1 MVSAWNLLTDTN
13 PYDAQATTT
22 MTFNDERQAQRR
34 TFLHQHGLDPRSLSP
49 LIQDASFRRYFRL
62 SDTDRP
68 FLLMDAPLELENVGQ
83 FAKIA
88 RHLTAV
94 GLKAPEIIDFD
105 QEYGLL
111 LLEDFGDDTFTR
123 LIAAG
128 TDDTSLY
135 PLAVDV
141 LIALHS
147 HPDAAAIDLPLYD
160 RNLFIQEAL
169 LLTDWYAPV
178 IRNNSTSAEM
188 RHSYISIW
196 QEILDALPEPA
207 HSLVLRDFH
216 VDNLMRVPPG
226 IGISGCGLLDF
237 QDAVIGP
244 MAYDLVSLLE
254 DARRDINPNLVV
266 SMIQRYH
273 DAMPL
278 LEIENFRRW
287 YHVLGAQR
295 HCKVAGIF
303 LRLLLRDGKSHYVRH
318 IPRVM
323 HLLEQK
329 FDAPELLPLRQWMDF
344 WLPERNQSLPNF
356 EAAAIRRLIGIDDP
370 DSQLPRT

>member
-1 MVSAWNLLTDTN
+1 MVSAWHLLTDTN
-13 PYDAQATTT
+13 PYDDQATTT
-22 MTFNDERQAQRR
+22 MTLNDERQAQCR
-34 TFLHQHGLDPRSLSP
+34 TFLHQRGLDPRSLSP
-49 LIQDASFRRYFRL
+49 LNQEASFRRYFRL

-68 FLLMDAPLELENVGQ
+68 ILLMDAPLELENVGQ

-88 RHLTAV
+88 HHLTAV

-105 QEYGLL
+105 QEYGFL

-123 LIAAG
+123 LIASG

-160 RNLFIQEAL
+160 RDLLIQEAL

-178 IRNNSTSAEM
+178 IRNNTTSTEM

-196 QEILDALPEPA
+196 QEILDSLPEPA

-226 IGISGCGLLDF
+226 IGPSGCGLLDF

-273 DAMPL
+273 EAMPL
-278 LEIENFRRW
+278 LEIENFRSW

-329 FDAPELLPLRQWMDF
+329 FNRPELLPLRQWLDF
-344 WLPERNQSLPNF
+344 WLPERNQPLPDF
-356 EAAAIRRLIGIDDP
+356 KAGAIRQLIGIDDP
-370 DSQLPRT
+370 ESQLPRT

>member
-1 MVSAWNLLTDTN
+1 MVPAWYLLTDTN
-13 PYDAQATTT
+13 PYDGQATTE
-22 MTFNDERQAQRR
+22 MMLNDERQAQRR
-34 TFLHQHGLDPRSLSP
+34 TFLQQHGLDERSLVP

-62 SDTDRP
+62 SDP
-68 FLLMDAPLELENVGQ
+68 AKPILLMDAPPELEDVGQ

-88 RHLTAV
+88 HHLTAI
-94 GLKAPEIIDFD
+94 GLKAPEIIDFNK
-105 QEYGLL
+105 EYGFL

-123 LIAAG
+123 LIAAD
-128 TDDTSLY
+128 TDDISLY

-147 HPDAAAIDLPLYD
+147 HPNAGAIDLPLYD

-169 LLTDWYAPV
+169 LLPDWYAPV
-178 IRNNSTSAEM
+178 IRNNATNAEM
-188 RHSYISIW
+188 RHSYMSIW
-196 QEILDALPEPA
+196 QEILEGLPEPA

-226 IGISGCGLLDF
+226 TGISGCGLLDF

-254 DARRDINPNLVV
+254 DARHDIDPVLVE
-266 SMIQRYH
+266 SMIRRYH
-273 DAMPL
+273 EAMPL
-278 LEIENFRRW
+278 LEIENFRIW
-287 YHVLGAQR
+287 YRVLGAQR

-303 LRLLLRDGKSHYVRH
+303 FRLLLRDDKPHYVIH

-323 HLLEQK
+323 QLLEQNLSE
-329 FDAPELLPLRQWMDF
+329 PELLPLRQWLDH
-344 WLPERNQSLPNF
+344 WLPERNQPLPDF
-356 EAAAIRRLIGIDDP
+356 ETAAIRQLIGVDDP
-370 DSQLPRT
+370 ESQPPRA

>member
-1 MVSAWNLLTDTN
+1 MVSAWHLLTDIN
-13 PYDAQATTT
+13 PYDGQATTT
-22 MTFNDERQAQRR
+22 MTLNDERQAQYR
-34 TFLHQHGLDPRSLSP
+34 TFLHQRGLDPRSLSP

-62 SDTDRP
+62 SNTDRP
-68 FLLMDAPLELENVGQ
+68 ILLMDAPLELEDVGQ

-160 RNLFIQEAL
+160 RNLLIQEAL

-178 IRNNSTSAEM
+178 IRNNTTSAEM

-196 QEILDALPEPA
+196 QEILDSLPEPA

-226 IGISGCGLLDF
+226 IGTSGCGLLDF

-273 DAMPL
+273 EAMPL
-278 LEIENFRRW
+278 LEIENFRSW

-329 FDAPELLPLRQWMDF
+329 FNRPELLPLRQWLDF
-344 WLPERNQSLPNF
+344 WLPERNQPLPDF
-356 EAAAIRRLIGIDDP
+356 KAGAIRQLIGIDDP
-370 DSQLPRT
+370 ESQLPRT

>member
-1 MVSAWNLLTDTN
+1 MVSAWHLLTDTN

-68 FLLMDAPLELENVGQ
+68 ILLMDAPLELENVGQ

-105 QEYGLL
+105 QEYGFL

-123 LIAAG
+123 LIASG

-160 RNLFIQEAL
+160 RNLLIQEAL

-178 IRNNSTSAEM
+178 IRNNTTSTEM

-196 QEILDALPEPA
+196 QEILDSLPEPA

-273 DAMPL
+273 EAMPL

-329 FDAPELLPLRQWMDF
+329 FNVPELLPLQQWLDF

>member
-1 MVSAWNLLTDTN
+1 MA
-13 PYDAQATTT
+13 
-22 MTFNDERQAQRR
+22 NDERQTQCR
-34 TFLHQHGLDPRSLSP
+34 TFLQQRGFNPRSLSP
-49 LIQDASFRRYFRL
+49 LIQDASFRQYFRL
-62 SDTDRP
+62 SNTDRP
-68 FLLMDAPLELENVGQ
+68 TLLMDAPLEIEDVGQ

-88 RHLTAV
+88 RHLTSL

-105 QEYGLL
+105 QQSGLL
-111 LLEDFGDDTFTR
+111 LLEDFGDDTFTS

-128 TDDTSLY
+128 TDDTTLY

-160 RNLFIQEAL
+160 HNLFIQEAL

-178 IRNNSTSAEM
+178 IRNITTSAEM
-188 RHSYISIW
+188 RHSYISTW
-196 QEILDALPEPA
+196 QEILDGLPEPA
-207 HSLVLRDFH
+207 QSLVLRDFH

-254 DARRDINPNLVV
+254 DARRDVNSYLIK
-266 SMIQRYH
+266 SMLQRYH
-273 DAMPL
+273 EALPL
-278 LEIENFRRW
+278 LEIENFRSW
-287 YHVLGAQR
+287 YNVLGAQR

-303 LRLLLRDGKSHYVRH
+303 FRLLLRDNKSHYVRH

-323 HLLEQK
+323 QLLENK
-329 FDAPELLPLRQWMDF
+329 LKVPELFPLRQWLDS
-344 WLPERNQSLPNF
+344 WLPDRSRPLPAF
-356 EAAAIRRLIGIDDP
+356 EAAAIRRLIGVDIP
-370 DSQLPRT
+370 ELQRPRT

>member
-1 MVSAWNLLTDTN
+1 MVSAWHLLTDTN

-123 LIAAG
+123 LIASG

-178 IRNNSTSAEM
+178 IRNNPTSAEM

-196 QEILDALPEPA
+196 QEILDSLPEPA

-273 DAMPL
+273 EAMPL

-303 LRLLLRDGKSHYVRH
+303 LRLLLRDGKSDYVRH

-329 FDAPELLPLRQWMDF
+329 FDVPELLPLRQWLDF

>member
-1 MVSAWNLLTDTN
+1 MVSAWHLLTDTN

-34 TFLHQHGLDPRSLSP
+34 TFLHQHSLDPRSLSP

-123 LIAAG
+123 LIASG

-273 DAMPL
+273 EAMPL
-278 LEIENFRRW
+278 LEVENFRSW

-303 LRLLLRDGKSHYVRH
+303 LRLLLRDGKSDYVRH
-318 IPRVM
+318 IPRVI

-329 FDAPELLPLRQWMDF
+329 FDVPELLPLRQWLDF

>member
-1 MVSAWNLLTDTN
+1 MVSAWHLLTDTN
-13 PYDAQATTT
+13 PYDDQATTT
-22 MTFNDERQAQRR
+22 MTLNDERQAQCR
-34 TFLHQHGLDPRSLSP
+34 TFLHQRGLDPRSLSP

-68 FLLMDAPLELENVGQ
+68 ILLMDAPLELENVGQ

-123 LIAAG
+123 LIASG
-128 TDDTSLY
+128 TNDTSLY

-178 IRNNSTSAEM
+178 IRNNTTSAEM

-196 QEILDALPEPA
+196 QEILDSLPEPA

-273 DAMPL
+273 EAMPL
-278 LEIENFRRW
+278 LEVENFRRW

-303 LRLLLRDGKSHYVRH
+303 LRLLLRDGKSDYVRH
-318 IPRVM
+318 IPRVI

-329 FDAPELLPLRQWMDF
+329 FDVPELLPLRQWLDF

>member
-1 MVSAWNLLTDTN
+1 MVSAWHLLTDTN
-13 PYDAQATTT
+13 PYDGQATTT
-22 MTFNDERQAQRR
+22 MTLNDERQAQYR
-34 TFLHQHGLDPRSLSP
+34 TFLHQRGLDPRSLSL
-49 LIQDASFRRYFRL
+49 LIQDASFRRYCRL
-62 SDTDRP
+62 SNPDRP
-68 FLLMDAPLELENVGQ
+68 ILLMDAPLELEDVGQ

-111 LLEDFGDDTFTR
+111 LLEDFGDDTYTR

-160 RNLFIQEAL
+160 RNLLIQEAL

-178 IRNNSTSAEM
+178 IRNNTTSTEM

-196 QEILDALPEPA
+196 QEILDSLPEPA

-226 IGISGCGLLDF
+226 IGTSSCGLLDF

-273 DAMPL
+273 EAMPL
-278 LEIENFRRW
+278 LEIENFRSW

-329 FDAPELLPLRQWMDF
+329 FNRPELLPLRQWLDF
-344 WLPERNQSLPNF
+344 WLPERNQPLPDF
-356 EAAAIRRLIGIDDP
+356 KAGAIRQLIGIDDP
-370 DSQLPRT
+370 ESQLPRT

>member
-1 MVSAWNLLTDTN
+1 MVSAWHLLTDTN

-105 QEYGLL
+105 QDYGLL

-123 LIAAG
+123 LIASG

-303 LRLLLRDGKSHYVRH
+303 LRLLLRDGKSDYVRH
-318 IPRVM
+318 IPRVI

-329 FDAPELLPLRQWMDF
+329 FDVPELLPLRQWLDY